1 MKSELVKLSLALLS
15 AVFILGCQDQGAG
28 PVGPDGLVPQFDKAG
43 TGNCR
48 KMPHDVH
55 CHGGGELGDA
65 LFNVTVMIGGETAGE
80 GTTTLEGMV
89 WEHFVLNFDF
99 FNRKLMCSMGDVIVK
114 KIGLFS
120 MAQGDDHVHV
130 WFQFTHSEL
139 GLESRHTIEMGGVLA
154 SGDLP
159 PVGENAV
166 IVNSLDGHWTS
177 ERLQWG
183 GC

>member
-55 CHGGGELGDA
+55 CHDGGELGDA
-65 LFNVTVMIGGETAGE
+65 LFNVTVMISGETAGE

-89 WEHFVLNFDF
+89 WEHFVLNPDF
-99 FNRKLMCSMGDVIVK
+99 FNRKLMCSMGDVIVN

-120 MAQGDDHVHV
+120 MAQGDDHVHRLV
-130 WFQFTHSEL
+130 
-139 GLESRHTIEMGGVLA
+139 
-154 SGDLP
+154 
-159 PVGENAV
+159 PVHAFRARARKQAH
-166 IVNSLDGHWTS
+166 D
-177 ERLQWG
+177 
-183 GC
+183 